1 MYMTKIRVMDEIL
14 ANKIAAGEVVERIVS
29 IVKELVEN
37 SIDAGSDEIKI
48 ELVEAGL
55 REIKITDNGI
65 GMDNIDAHNAFLRH
79 ATSKIYSDDDLFN
92 INSLGFRG
100 EALPSIASI
109 SDVELRTCY
118 KDNEVGTY
126 IHIKGG
132 KIIDEGNSDGRIGT
146 SFKIT
151 NLIYNTPARLKHLA
165 SSYSELSNVIDYVN
179 KIALS
184 YPYIK
189 FRLVNDNRELLNTDG
204 TGNLLKVIKN
214 IYGIDVVKR
223 MIKIDGS
230 NDDYSIFG
238 YISLPEVTR
247 SNKNNMTTIVNGRVV
262 KNSTLYKSI
271 NESYSNY
278 KEDTRYP
285 ICVLIIETDPSLLDV
300 NIHPSKLDIKFSNF
314 DELNKLIK
322 NTIDNALR
330 DKLLIPSITAKE
342 VTPSKKYEN
351 LRIDIDRSNLIK
363 EEYNNKLN
371 DLINFRNVDS
381 NNDNN
386 LIDNDIDIV
395 INSTRNVINSDV
407 NNIEDDI
414 RNDDIVNSDSVLDL
428 IDDINEDSLVK
439 KIDDDSKK
447 LPELYPVGLLHGTYI
462 VCENELGIYL
472 IDQHAAKERVNYEK
486 VSYELSHPSGN
497 TISPLVPIV
506 IELPMNE
513 YLILKD
519 NMQILDNLNILIEE
533 FGASS
538 FRVISHP
545 TWFIKGK
552 EVDIVKQII
561 ELILIKEKDFSL
573 EKFNDN
579 LAKMVSCKMSIK
591 ANTYID
597 KPSMESLI
605 NDLRKCKN
613 PYNCPHGRP
622 SIIHFSIYELEKM
635 FKRSI

>member
-1 MYMTKIRVMDEIL
+1 MSKIKVMDEIL

-37 SIDAGSDEIKI
+37 SIDAKSDEIKI
-48 ELVEAGL
+48 ELVESGL

-65 GMDNIDAHNAFLRH
+65 GMDSNDAKMAFQRH

-100 EALPSIASI
+100 EALPSIASV
-109 SDVELRTCY
+109 SEVELRTCQR
-118 KDNEVGTY
+118 DSEVGTY

-132 KIIDEGNSDGRIGT
+132 KILEEDSSDGRVGT
-146 SFKIT
+146 IFKIT
-151 NLIYNTPARLKHLA
+151 NLFYNTPARLKHLA

-184 YPYIK
+184 YPEIK
-189 FRLVNDNRELLNTDG
+189 FRLINDDKELLNTDG
-204 TGNLLKVIKN
+204 SGNILKVIKN
-214 IYGIDVVKR
+214 IYGLDVTKR
-223 MIKIDGS
+223 MIEVEGC
-230 NDDYSIFG
+230 NEDYNIYG

-247 SNKNNMTTIVNGRVV
+247 SNRNHITTIVNGRVV

-271 NESYSNY
+271 NEAYSNY
-278 KEDTRYP
+278 KEDSRYP

-314 DELNKLIK
+314 EELNNLIK
-322 NTIDNALR
+322 TTINKALK
-330 DKLLIPSITAKE
+330 DKMLIPSISVSE
-342 VTPSKKYEN
+342 VSNTKKYEN
-351 LRIDIDRSNLIK
+351 LTLDIDRMNLVK
-363 EEYNNKLN
+363 EEKIEYKNKLE
-371 DLINFRNVDS
+371 DLVNFKDEEISLDVKEEVEDES
-381 NNDNN
+381 LVVIQEDNN
-386 LIDNDIDIV
+386 
-395 INSTRNVINSDV
+395 
-407 NNIEDDI
+407 
-414 RNDDIVNSDSVLDL
+414 
-428 IDDINEDSLVK
+428 
-439 KIDDDSKK
+439 K

-462 VCENELGIYL
+462 VCENEKGIYL
-472 IDQHAAKERVNYEK
+472 IDQHAAKERINYENM
-486 VSYELSHPSGN
+486 SYVLSHPNGN
-497 TISPLVPIV
+497 TISPLVSIV

-513 YLILKD
+513 YLILKENID
-519 NMQILDNLNILIEE
+519 ILDKLNITIEE
-533 FGASS
+533 FGTSS

-545 TWFIKGK
+545 TWFITGK
-552 EVDIVKQII
+552 EEEIVKQII
-561 ELILIKEKDFSL
+561 ELILVKEKNFSL

-591 ANTYID
+591 ANTFID
-597 KPSMESLI
+597 KASMESLI

>member
-1 MYMTKIRVMDEIL
+1 MSKIRVMDEIL

-37 SIDAGSDEIKI
+37 SIDAKSDEIKI
-48 ELVEAGL
+48 ELIESGL

-65 GMDNIDAHNAFLRH
+65 GMDKFDAHNAFLRH
-79 ATSKIYSDDDLFN
+79 ATSKIYNDDDLFN
-92 INSLGFRG
+92 ISSLGFRG
-100 EALPSIASI
+100 EALPSIASV

-132 KIIDEGNSDGRIGT
+132 KIIDEDNSDGRIGT
-146 SFKIT
+146 SFRIT
-151 NLIYNTPARLKHLA
+151 NLFYNTPARLKHLA
-165 SSYSELSNVIDYVN
+165 SSYSELSNVVEYVN

-184 YPYIK
+184 YPDIK
-189 FRLVNDNRELLNTDG
+189 FRLVNDGKELLNTDG
-204 TGNLLKVIKN
+204 TGNILKVIKN
-214 IYGIDVVKR
+214 IYGLDVTKR
-223 MIKIDGS
+223 MIKVSGS
-230 NDDYSIFG
+230 NDDYSIDG
-238 YISLPEVTR
+238 YISMPEVTR
-247 SNKNNMTTIVNGRVV
+247 SNRNHMTTIVNGRVV
-262 KNSTLYKSI
+262 KNSTLYRSI
-271 NESYSNY
+271 NDAYSNY

-285 ICVLIIETDPSLLDV
+285 ICVLIIDTDPRLLDV

-314 DELNKLIK
+314 DELNDLIK
-322 NTIDNALR
+322 NVIDKALK
-330 DKLLIPSITAKE
+330 DKLLIPSIT
-342 VTPSKKYEN
+342 VSNVNQSKKYEN
-351 LRIDIDRSNLIK
+351 LKIDIDRNNLIK
-363 EEYNNKLN
+363 EDTSEYKSKLS
-371 DLINFRNVDS
+371 DFINFRDTNDEIDS
-381 NNDNN
+381 SLLDKKIENEIND
-386 LIDNDIDIV
+386 
-395 INSTRNVINSDV
+395 INSDT
-407 NNIEDDI
+407 NIQDD
-414 RNDDIVNSDSVLDL
+414 N
-428 IDDINEDSLVK
+428 IDEIEMSEVK
-439 KIDDDSKK
+439 VIDDSKK

-462 VCENELGIYL
+462 VCENEFGIYL
-472 IDQHAAKERVNYEK
+472 IDQHAAKERINYEK
-486 VSYELSHPSGN
+486 MSYVLSHPNGN
-497 TISPLVPIV
+497 TISPLVSIV

-513 YLILKD
+513 YLILKE
-519 NMQILDNLNILIEE
+519 NMDILDKLGIEIEE

-538 FRVISHP
+538 FRVVSHP
-545 TWFIKGK
+545 TWFITGK
-552 EVDIVKQII
+552 EEEIVRQII
-561 ELILIKEKDFSL
+561 ELILVKEKNFSL

>member
-1 MYMTKIRVMDEIL
+1 MAKIRVMDEIL

-48 ELVEAGL
+48 ELVESGL

-65 GMDNIDAHNAFLRH
+65 GMDSNDAHMAFLRH
-79 ATSKIYSDDDLFN
+79 ATSKIYNDDDLFN

-100 EALPSIASI
+100 EALPSIAAV

-132 KIIDEGNSDGRIGT
+132 KILEEESSDGRVGT

-151 NLIYNTPARLKHLA
+151 NLFYNTPARLKHLA
-165 SSYSELSNVIDYVN
+165 SSYAELSNVIDYVN

-184 YPYIK
+184 YPNIK
-189 FRLVNDNRELLNTDG
+189 FRLVNDGKELLNTDG
-204 TGNLLKVIKN
+204 SGNILKVIKN
-214 IYGIDVVKR
+214 IYGLDVTKR
-223 MIKIDGS
+223 MIEVEGC
-230 NDDYSIFG
+230 NEDYNIYG

-247 SNKNNMTTIVNGRVV
+247 ASRNHMTTIVNGRVV

-271 NESYSNY
+271 NEAYSNY
-278 KEDTRYP
+278 KEDSRYP
-285 ICVLIIETDPSLLDV
+285 VCVLIIETDPSLLDV

-314 DELNKLIK
+314 EDLNELIK
-322 NTIDNALR
+322 ITINKALK
-330 DKLLIPSITAKE
+330 DKMLIPSISVSDVS
-342 VTPSKKYEN
+342 VTKKYEN
-351 LRIDIDRSNLIK
+351 LTIDIDRSNVIK
-363 EEYNNKLN
+363 EDTSEYKSKLE
-371 DLINFRNVDS
+371 DLINFK
-381 NNDNN
+381 
-386 LIDNDIDIV
+386 
-395 INSTRNVINSDV
+395 
-407 NNIEDDI
+407 
-414 RNDDIVNSDSVLDL
+414 
-428 IDDINEDSLVK
+428 NEEVSS
-439 KIDDDSKK
+439 KIDEVLEEESSEVVVIEDDSKK
-447 LPELYPVGLLHGTYI
+447 LPELYPVGLLLGTYI
-462 VCENELGIYL
+462 VCENEQGIYL

-486 VSYELSHPSGN
+486 MSYVLSHPNGN

-513 YLILKD
+513 YLILKENID
-519 NMQILDNLNILIEE
+519 ILDRLNISIEE
-533 FGASS
+533 FGTSS

-545 TWFIKGK
+545 TWFINGK
-552 EVDIVKQII
+552 EEDIVRQII
-561 ELILIKEKDFSL
+561 DLILTKEKNFSL

-597 KPSMESLI
+597 KSSMESLI